1 MIFYKRI
8 WNCSLRIGR
17 TAQFAAAVY
26 THKKDDRV
34 DSIYA
39 KPCCDQASSRGKHSN
54 IGNFLWKRKQEKH
67 HYLLCFSMR
76 KGELQKKS
84 ILYSWNWK
92 KSMHAKWS
100 QKSKDS
106 LVTKHPLSLW
116 VFVLRSSGVEMLQW
130 LVIFTGYIIT
140 SSFSWSL
147 YSALDRMDRLHC
159 PTALENPERCET
171 SFYRIVLAVISK
183 RYSLSNFHQTI
194 KEYSRKV
201 HNTTCF
207 LSLI

>member
-1 MIFYKRI
+1 MFLGVIFCLKTAIAYFFLTNFKSGKT
-8 WNCSLRIGR
+8 SLFVAFFNEERR
-17 TAQFAAAVY
+17 
-26 THKKDDRV
+26 
-34 DSIYA
+34 
-39 KPCCDQASSRGKHSN
+39 AS
-54 IGNFLWKRKQEKH
+54 
-67 HYLLCFSMR
+67 
-76 KGELQKKS
+76 KKS

-100 QKSKDS
+100 QKSKNS
-106 LVTKHPLSLW
+106 LVTEHPLSLW

-130 LVIFTGYIIT
+130 PLIFTGYIIT

-147 YSALDRMDRLHC
+147 YSTLDRMDRLHC